1 MTRPSLPPSVAETQ
15 VVAVFRGIGTD
26 RCLDVA
32 SAAAD
37 GGIRVFE
44 VTMESP
50 NADMTIA
57 ALLSRGHVVGA
68 GTVLSLDDA
77 RTAVDAGAQFLVSP
91 HTDPDIADWAVDH
104 GQPIIPGAFTAT
116 EVVAAWNLGVSAVKL
131 FPASVCGPDLVMA
144 ISAPLGRIPL
154 MVTGGINAAN
164 IGAYLSAGAFAAGVG
179 GWLTGLED
187 LKTVRNRAQMLVEA
201 TRAVNV

>member
-1 MTRPSLPPSVAETQ
+1 VAETH
-15 VVAVFRGIGTD
+15 VVAVMRGIGSD
-26 RCLDVA
+26 RCIDVA
-32 SAAAD
+32 AAADD

-50 NADMTIA
+50 NADVTIS
-57 ALLSRGHVVGA
+57 ALASQGYVVGA
-68 GTVLSLDDA
+68 GTVLSVDDA
-77 RTAVDAGAQFLVSP
+77 RTAVDSGAQFLVSP
-91 HTDPDIADWAVDH
+91 HTDPNIADWAVDH

-154 MVTGGINAAN
+154 MVTGGIDATN

-187 LKTVRNRAQMLVEA
+187 LETIRNRAQMLVDA